1 MLKEDVKY
9 AKEQYKLA
17 QADYCRAKQKWHDAN
32 KELDK
37 LQHQKA
43 EIERQISTQRFC
55 ISELNTEIA
64 VKKRDFMEKQIHWRR
79 LNKEYQ
85 FLCNQN
91 SIIDNSKRSKK

>member
-17 QADYCRAKQKWHDAN
+17 LADYCRAKQKWHDAN

-37 LQHQKA
+37 IQKQKV
-43 EIERQISTQRFC
+43 EIEHQVSTQRFY